1 MRMKSTAIMGTL
13 EIVGEISEIKVKDEF
28 LIMNIRTTI
37 PVGWNLRAALTHKD
51 IITLIKLLF
60 KPKNL
65 FYILFGFG
73 KPRNEAN
80 IPDY

>member
-1 MRMKSTAIMGTL
+1 MKSTAIMGTL